1 MEAGWKEIRVTTDH
15 GWLLLPGGLPKVTMP
30 KYLTATQ
37 WGRCAIVREGSK
49 VEVPMVPW
57 GWCGDLHVAVA
68 TGIGAF
74 RAGLEYD
81 HGGLSLQECL
91 VPSFTIRS
99 GVVQELAKI
108 ESIVW
113 RGLRCR
119 IEVSGGGPGWK
130 ADLRT
135 SAADTGS
142 SLVTPQP
149 VDEEGRVSV
158 LVKDKHD
165 DKIGHPAVVVLISP
179 DGQVTNK
186 RSTLVGGE
194 D

>member
-1 MEAGWKEIRVTTDH
+1 
-15 GWLLLPGGLPKVTMP
+15 
-30 KYLTATQ
+30 
-37 WGRCAIVREGSK
+37 
-49 VEVPMVPW
+49 MVPW
-57 GWCGDLHVAVA
+57 GWCADLHVAVA

-91 VPSFTIRS
+91 VPSFVVRS

-108 ESIVW
+108 ESIAW

-142 SLVTPQP
+142 SLVTPQA
-149 VDEEGRVSV
+149 VDEEGRASL
-158 LVKDKHD
+158 LVKDEYD

-179 DGQVTNK
+179 DGQVTNR

>member
-1 MEAGWKEIRVTTDH
+1 
-15 GWLLLPGGLPKVTMP
+15 
-30 KYLTATQ
+30 
-37 WGRCAIVREGSK
+37 
-49 VEVPMVPW
+49 MVAW

-91 VPSFTIRS
+91 VPSFTVRS
-99 GVVQELAKI
+99 SVAQELAKI
-108 ESIVW
+108 ESIAW

-119 IEVSGGGPGWK
+119 IEVTGGGQGWQV
-130 ADLRT
+130 DLRA
-135 SAADTGS
+135 SAADAAS

-149 VDEEGRVSV
+149 VDEDGRASL
-158 LVKDKHD
+158 LVED
-165 DKIGHPAVVVLISP
+165 DNRIDDPAVVVLISP